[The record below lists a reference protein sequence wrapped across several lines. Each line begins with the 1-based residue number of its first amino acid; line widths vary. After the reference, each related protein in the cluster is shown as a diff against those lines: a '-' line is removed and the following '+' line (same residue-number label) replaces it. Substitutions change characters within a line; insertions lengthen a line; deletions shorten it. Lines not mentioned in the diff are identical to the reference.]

1 MRLVILLLIALIAP
15 GCASVDDSKK
25 TITLDSALRQYERAI
40 RWGEFEAADTLRR
53 ESTDASA
60 NTAHLK
66 AVRVTA
72 YDTLAKTETENRSK
86 AQVDV
91 EIRYYNE
98 YTMKEV
104 TITDHQQW
112 EYDPDGK
119 TWFITS
125 PMPAFR

>member
-1 MRLVILLLIALIAP
+1 MRPVILLLIALITS

-25 TITLDSALRQYERAI
+25 TITLDSALRQYERSI
-40 RWGEFEAADTLRR
+40 RWAEFEAANTLRR
-53 ESTDASA
+53 QSTDATTNA
-60 NTAHLK
+60 AHLK
-66 AVRVTA
+66 SVRVTA
-72 YDTLAKTETENRSK
+72 YDTLAKTESENRSK
-86 AQVDV
+86 AKVDV

-104 TITDHQQW
+104 TIIDHQQW

-125 PMPAFR
+125 PMPAFK